1 MTVDFP
7 TREVREGRASLLV
20 PDVPYDRGPGRRT
33 LLPFYNPTMAVARD
47 LTILVMAAALPEG
60 AAVLDGL
67 AATGV
72 LGIRAALETGRELA
86 VTWNDKLPAAHGL
99 IVENAQRNGVAG
111 EVLRDDLRL
120 VLSRRHFH
128 FVDVDPFGTPV
139 PFVDAAFQQSG
150 RGSVLAFTATDTAP
164 LAGTY
169 PRTCW
174 RRYGARSLRT
184 PCGAETALRIFLG
197 YLVRVAAS
205 HDRGLRP
212 LLAFA
217 SEHFLK
223 ASVAVDARASVAD
236 AALAQ
241 LGYVRFEGAR
251 FELLDAPPKEPYAG
265 PLWLGRLADGD
276 CLAAIQPRPE
286 TGFAA
291 TWILAHLRNEVRLPP
306 FFYENHSLA
315 QSLHVDPRPVVAWVE
330 ALQSM
335 GFLASRTYFSAN
347 GVRTNAPWSEV
358 VRSYKAV
365 LHASNNSP

>member
-1 MTVDFP
+1 MDFP

-47 LTILVMAAALPEG
+47 LTILVMAAALPKG

-86 VTWNDKLPAAHGL
+86 MTWNDKLPAAHGL

-111 EVLRDDLRL
+111 EVLQDDLRL
-120 VLSRRHFH
+120 VLSRRYFH
-128 FVDVDPFGTPV
+128 FVDVDPFGTAV

-205 HDRGLRP
+205 HDRGVRP

-217 SEHFLK
+217 AEHFLK
-223 ASVAVDARASVAD
+223 AWIVVDARASVAD

-251 FELLDAPPKEPYAG
+251 FDAWPSPPEGPYAG
-265 PLWLGRLADGD
+265 PLWLGPLADPAILTAIAPQPD
-276 CLAAIQPRPE
+276 TSHAAARLLERIRE
-286 TGFAA
+286 GAA
-291 TWILAHLRNEVRLPP
+291 LPP
-306 FFYENHSLA
+306 FFYENHAMA
-315 QSLHVDPRPVVAWVE
+315 QTLGVDPVPISAWIE
-330 ALQSM
+330 ALRAA
-335 GFLASRTYFSAN
+335 GFRATRTQFTAN
-347 GVRTNAPWSEV
+347 GVRTEAPWPEV
-358 VRSYKAV
+358 VRTYRD
-365 LHASNNSP
+365 LQQRTP